1 MYADDAPQR
10 HTHVISPAQTRF
22 TRQHRLQPLTRRGTQ
37 TTEGPPALQ
46 MDKPT
51 RAFHPQQETQ
61 EGVTQEVHRS
71 EQGGDWKHTHVW
83 TYFSTS
89 YGLSCIQTD
98 CETLLY
104 FGHESTLTITSVKSI
119 CPQNSYSKTEMFHFS
134 VIHNQSNFPSRK
146 HLDTA
151 VSCYAAPLV
160 AVWPLASMLNQLDQ
174 IPNHLR
180 HDLLP
185 PKCMFC
191 ECNNTRNAVL
201 THCLGNTHHKTWED
215 MDYANWKTLNIMHY
229 DGKLL

>member
-1 MYADDAPQR
+1 MCVCVCWWCSTAPHPRYQPGTDTLHTAAPPAAVDTTRDPDD
-10 HTHVISPAQTRF
+10 
-22 TRQHRLQPLTRRGTQ
+22 RGA
-37 TTEGPPALQ
+37 PALQ

-98 CETLLY
+98 CETLLNL
-104 FGHESTLTITSVKSI
+104 GHESTLTITSVKSI
-119 CPQNSYSKTEMFHFS
+119 CPQNSYSKMEMFHFS
-134 VIHNQSNFPSRK
+134 VIHNQSNFLSRK

-160 AVWPLASMLNQLDQ
+160 DVWPLASMLNQLHQ

-180 HDLLP
+180 HDFLP
-185 PKCMFC
+185 QMH
-191 ECNNTRNAVL
+191 VL
-201 THCLGNTHHKTWED
+201 WV
-215 MDYANWKTLNIMHY
+215 
-229 DGKLL
+229 